1 MLPMSLVNLIIC
13 IKDVNGL
20 FFVKWPEFSTVFI
33 IIMKLKLFKG
43 DSKWSTFS
51 FGSSEVVDFIL
62 KRSLFQQ
69 KYNNIYQW

>member
-20 FFVKWPEFSTVFI
+20 FFGKWPEFSTVFI

-43 DSKWSTFS
+43 HSKRSTFS

-69 KYNNIYQW
+69 KYNIYRW